1 MVENSAE
8 YHKEQIEKNMYR
20 YICIFV
26 KNKKPMFL

>member
-8 YHKEQIEKNMYR
+8 YHKEQIDKNMC
-20 YICIFV
+20 ICIFV